1 MSRLDPCGAVDS
13 FLSTVCGVHITT
25 RPRTIPCSTHAGKS
39 QGRYLTFYKHGNL
52 SSGSLGNLS
61 SSSLRMFRLYFA
73 GLWVCALSWRGPP
86 LAASFSVP
94 TTTVR
99 AWEQQKMAR
108 LSGLYP
114 GRERQ
119 LYMPSGGTR
128 LCAET
133 SSDAGLFREF
143 KLVEFQALLSEVVG
157 VVRETGIRPGI
168 VRTAQAAQSVN
179 ALLREFVADPKKYTT
194 DGGALSVPK
203 ILRRL
208 FEELGSTYIKLGQ
221 FIASSPTLFPPEY
234 VLEFQACLDN
244 SPTIPFALVRSI
256 VQADLGRP
264 ISAVYDYVNPVP
276 LASASIAQVHLA
288 RLKDGTEVVIKVQ
301 KPAADA
307 TLKTDLGF
315 LLVAAKVIE
324 FIDPSLSRLSLS
336 NIVGDIRLS
345 MLDELDFRKEAKNML
360 NFRAFLDRNGI
371 QDAVAP
377 FPYADFSGKK
387 VLTMDYL
394 KGVPLV
400 DLEGIRKFSS
410 NPEQTLI
417 TALKTWAQ
425 SVVENDIFHADVHG
439 GNLLVLEDGRVG
451 FIDFG
456 IVGKISP
463 QVWASLGDLVQSF
476 VVQDFRGVAKALV
489 GMGAADG
496 KVDLDKFG
504 DQLEAVVSK
513 ITALQPEIMIASS
526 PEGFAVNAELF
537 VDERETTKLVLEI
550 VAIAD
555 KNGLKLPREFGIL
568 LKQALYFDRYQKLLA
583 PSLDPLRDP
592 RVKSALQSGADE
604 EQFVFRRRETATKKF
619 IDVEGIIN

>member
-1 MSRLDPCGAVDS
+1 ML
-13 FLSTVCGVHITT
+13 
-25 RPRTIPCSTHAGKS
+25 
-39 QGRYLTFYKHGNL
+39 
-52 SSGSLGNLS
+52 
-61 SSSLRMFRLYFA
+61 
-73 GLWVCALSWRGPP
+73 
-86 LAASFSVP
+86 
-94 TTTVR
+94 
-99 AWEQQKMAR
+99 
-108 LSGLYP
+108 
-114 GRERQ
+114 
-119 LYMPSGGTR
+119 
-128 LCAET
+128 
-133 SSDAGLFREF
+133 
-143 KLVEFQALLSEVVG
+143 EFQGLLREVVG
-157 VVRETGIRPGI
+157 VIGETGIRPG
-168 VRTAQAAQSVN
+168 VARTVQAAQSVN
-179 ALLREFVADPKKYTT
+179 ALLREFVADPKRFET
-194 DGGALSVPK
+194 DGGVLSVPK

-208 FEELGSTYIKLGQ
+208 FEQLGATYIKLGQ
-221 FIASSPTLFPPEY
+221 FVASSPTLFPADY

-256 VQADLGRP
+256 IQSDLGKP
-264 ISAVYDYVNPVP
+264 ISAMYDYVNPVP

-307 TLKTDLGF
+307 TLKADLGF
-315 LLVAAKVIE
+315 LLVAAKVFE
-324 FIDPSLSRLSLS
+324 FINPSLSRLSLS

-345 MLDELDFRKEAKNML
+345 MLDELDFRKEANNML

-476 VVQDFRGVAKALV
+476 VVQDYRGVAKALV

-496 KVDLDKFG
+496 QVDLERFG
-504 DQLEAVVSK
+504 RELEVVVSK
-513 ITALQPEIMIASS
+513 ITALQPEIVVASS
-526 PEGFAVNAELF
+526 PDGFAMNAELF
-537 VDERETTKLVLEI
+537 VDERETTQLVLEI
-550 VAIAD
+550 VAVAD

-592 RVKSALQSGADE
+592 RVKSALLSSDE
-604 EQFVFRRRETATKKF
+604 EKFQFRQQKPTAKY
-619 IDVEGIIN
+619 IDVEGIIT